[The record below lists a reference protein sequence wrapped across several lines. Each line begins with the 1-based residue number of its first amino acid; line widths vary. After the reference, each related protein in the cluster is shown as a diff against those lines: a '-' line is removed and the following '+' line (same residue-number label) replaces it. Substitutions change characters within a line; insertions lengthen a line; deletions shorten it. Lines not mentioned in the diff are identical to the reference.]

1 MAENNKYKSGYVY
14 GNVVRKEAAL
24 PKTSEQERKIRE
36 RQLEEKRARERE
48 RRSAKKLHRIN
59 LACTFALIG
68 AMGVLLYMLV
78 GYVQLQAS
86 LKVYAAEVTRLE
98 TDLGKLTEAN
108 NNAEL
113 ELNTLI
119 SYEDIFRIATTELGM
134 VYPTR
139 GQVVEYHSTISEYV
153 KQYQD
158 IPD

>member
-1 MAENNKYKSGYVY
+1 MAENNKYKSTYVY

-36 RQLEEKRARERE
+36 RRLEEKRARERE
-48 RRSAKKLHRIN
+48 YQKTKKLHRIN
-59 LACTFALIG
+59 LVYTLALIG
-68 AMGVLLYMLV
+68 AMGVLIYMLV

-86 LKVYAAEVTRLE
+86 LKVYAAEITRLE
-98 TDLGKLTEAN
+98 TDLGKLTEN
-108 NNAEL
+108 NNTAEL
-113 ELNTLI
+113 ELNTNI
-119 SYEDIFRIATTELGM
+119 NYEDIFRIATAELGM

-139 GQVVEYHSTISEYV
+139 GQVVEYHSTVSEYV